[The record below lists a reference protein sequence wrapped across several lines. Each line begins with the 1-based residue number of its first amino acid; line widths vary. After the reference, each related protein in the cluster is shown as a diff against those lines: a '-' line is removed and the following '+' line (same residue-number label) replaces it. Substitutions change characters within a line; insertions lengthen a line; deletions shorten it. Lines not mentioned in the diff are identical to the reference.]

1 MEKITLQTDIIV
13 YDSFIGILNYLVVV
27 KVFCILLSL

>member
-1 MEKITLQTDIIV
+1 MEKIILQTDIIV